1 MPAIL
6 LLATLLAVTL
16 LPGSASADSAD
27 YAGLQVQGRGEARYL
42 GMIKVYDAALYSPP
56 GTPAERMLDPDISR
70 CLDLKY
76 AVSLKVDDFIR
87 GADTVL
93 ARQYDEAELVPVR
106 AEIDALHRSYRGVA
120 KGDRYALCYDA
131 TTRETTLALNRE
143 ELVRITS
150 ADFARVYFGIW
161 LGPEAPLDEKLRD
174 RLLATQGR

>member
-6 LLATLLAVTL
+6 LLTTLLVVTL
-16 LPGSASADSAD
+16 LPGSALADGAD
-27 YAGLQVQGRGEARYL
+27 YAGLQLQGRGEARYL

-56 GTPAERMLDPDISR
+56 GIPAERMLDPDISR
-70 CLDLKY
+70 CIDLKY

-93 ARQYDEAELVPVR
+93 ARQYDEAALDHVR
-106 AEIDALHRSYRGVA
+106 AEIDALHGSYRAVD

-131 TTRETTLALNRE
+131 TASQTTLALNRQ

-174 RLLATQGR
+174 RLLANRRQ

>member
-6 LLATLLAVTL
+6 LLTTLLVVTL
-16 LPGSASADSAD
+16 LPGSASAEDVD

-76 AVSLKVDDFIR
+76 AVSLKVADFIR

-93 ARQYDEAELVPVR
+93 ASQYDEAELDHVR
-106 AEIDALHRSYRGVA
+106 AEIDALHRSYRAVA

-131 TTRETTLALNRE
+131 ATRETTLALNRE
-143 ELVRITS
+143 ELVRVTS

-161 LGPEAPLDEKLRD
+161 LGAEAPLDEKLRD
-174 RLLATQGR
+174 RLLANQRR